1 MDADGAG
8 ISVREIRYGSKEA
21 EIFEIGIRDE
31 VGCEARVIEVH
42 RAYEFY
48 YKVRFNSDVRN
59 SVGYGFIISNQRG
72 VELFATKA
80 RLYDKAM
87 PPSQAGSAY
96 ECRFR
101 TVVPIVA
108 GTYFLSAAIAHDDG
122 RQEGEF
128 LDCRFDALQFQV
140 VGNTRAFTTSIFDMN
155 GDLSHQLAASNS
167 TGSEG
172 GHSWAL
178 Q

>member
-1 MDADGAG
+1 MVLDGGVVFTEGTPQTVAREYHQLLFDSDSSRKTTHDLFVQHVEPLGTTDSASLTPESASAQGQSIGPRATVTSAALAGESVGDADAAG
-8 ISVREIRYGSKEA
+8 TSVREIRYGSKEA

-31 VGCEARVIEVH
+31 VGTEARVIEVH

-96 ECRFR
+96 
-101 TVVPIVA
+101 
-108 GTYFLSAAIAHDDG
+108 
-122 RQEGEF
+122 
-128 LDCRFDALQFQV
+128 
-140 VGNTRAFTTSIFDMN
+140 
-155 GDLSHQLAASNS
+155 
-167 TGSEG
+167 
-172 GHSWAL
+172 
-178 Q
+178 